1 MIYYLIYY
9 PPLMGW
15 KGGIKKFQNFKC
27 IIEPSVIYHWKAGI
41 LRFLKTYYTICLGII
56 PPPLWAGKGGGNFFQ
71 NFKCII
77 EPSVIHDWKAG
88 VLRFLKSYYTI
99 CLHFILYN
107 SLHFCEFL
115 SIYERGYRGGE
126 AKKIKHSKL
135 SYNKVWYTI
144 GKLMFWGFWKHIIQ
158 YVCFF
163 VNICPF
169 MRGLPWGGRKKI
181 QNCHRNK
188 VWYTIGKLMFKVNKK

>member
-1 MIYYLIYY
+1 MHHRTKCDTSLESWYSEVSENILYNILS

-15 KGGIKKFQNFKC
+15 EGGGGKKIQNFKC

-56 PPPLWAGKGGGNFFQ
+56 PPLMGWEGGGNFFQ

-115 SIYERGYRGGE
+115 SIYEGG
-126 AKKIKHSKL
+126 IH
-135 SYNKVWYTI
+135 
-144 GKLMFWGFWKHIIQ
+144 F
-158 YVCFF
+158 
-163 VNICPF
+163 CPF
-169 MRGLPWGGRKKI
+169 MRGRKKI

-188 VWYTIGKLMFKVNKK
+188 V